1 MAINKQRDPDLKEG
15 IIAGR
20 NPVMEAL
27 KIDAKIDKL
36 FVARGEREGSIVRII
51 ALAKEKGIPIS
62 EADKV
67 KLDHISGIK
76 NHQGVVAYI
85 NSVEY
90 YSVEEIINSA
100 KEAGE
105 APVVI
110 VAENLTDPHNLG
122 AIARTAEASG
132 IHGIIIPKNR
142 SVGITPVVV
151 KASAGALMHV
161 KVARVSNI
169 PQTLDKLKDLGLWV
183 YGTAAEAE
191 KNFYETDLTGAAAF
205 VIGNEGEGMSRLVRD
220 KCDFLVSIPMQ
231 GKVSSLNASV
241 AAALLMY
248 EAYRQKINK

>member
-1 MAINKQRDPDLKEG
+1 MAVNRQRDPDLKEG
-15 IIAGR
+15 VIAGR

-67 KLDHISGIK
+67 KLDHMSGIK

-85 NSVEY
+85 TSVEY
-90 YSVEEIINSA
+90 SSVEEIINSA

-122 AIARTAEASG
+122 AIARTAEAAG
-132 IHGIIIPKNR
+132 VHGIIIPKNR
-142 SVGITPVVV
+142 SVGITPAVV

-169 PQTLDKLKDLGLWV
+169 PQTLDKLKELGLWV
-183 YGTAAEAE
+183 YGTAADAE

-205 VIGNEGEGMSRLVRD
+205 VIGNEGDGVSKLV
-220 KCDFLVSIPMQ
+220 KENCDMIATIPMK
-231 GKVSSLNASV
+231 GDIDSLNASV
-241 AAALLMY
+241 ATGVLAY
-248 EAYRQKINK
+248 EIVRQRLGK

>member
-1 MAINKQRDPDLKEG
+1 MAVNKQRDPDLKEG

-76 NHQGVVAYI
+76 NHQGVVAYTT
-85 NSVEY
+85 SVDY

-105 APVVI
+105 PPVVI

-132 IHGIIIPKNR
+132 VHGIIIPKNR
-142 SVGITPVVV
+142 SVGITPAVV

-191 KNFYETDLTGAAAF
+191 KSFYETDLTGAAAF